1 MHYLCMD
8 CNACREAI
16 SALLDDEDPGM
27 DPTLVEA
34 HGGPMSP
41 GKRRGRAGCN
51 RVATLLVATAA
62 AVVLLAACS
71 STPSSSASTATRP
84 ATPAR
89 LEILAPSSGAVVGPQ
104 PTLRPKLSG
113 PRLATA
119 AASATRVPTD
129 QGFVHVYVDDQLV
142 SVLYSLTQKLPPL
155 DAGAHTVRVEFV
167 AVDHTPF
174 ANKVTDSTRF
184 SVKVKP

>member
-1 MHYLCMD
+1 MNLG
-8 CNACREAI
+8 RR
-16 SALLDDEDPGM
+16 PGQTRCGGAA
-27 DPTLVEA
+27 TLV
-34 HGGPMSP
+34 
-41 GKRRGRAGCN
+41 
-51 RVATLLVATAA
+51 VATTTAA
-62 AVVLLAACS
+62 VLLAACS
-71 STPSSSASTATRP
+71 STSSSSASTATRP

-89 LEILAPSSGAVVGPQ
+89 LEILAPASGAVVGPQ
-104 PTLRPKLSG
+104 PTLRLKLSG
-113 PRLATA
+113 ARLATA
-119 AASATRVPTD
+119 AASAAGVPTD